1 MLRLVLL
8 AALVAAFVFLGPVMS
23 SMAHSWYS
31 EKVDPVYGQSCC
43 GGSDCAA
50 WQIMPGEIEAE
61 ADGYRVRLS
70 LERSRMINPNSAAPI
85 DALVKW
91 QRVQPS
97 EDGNWHLCLMTSF
110 RAGPRGGVYCLFAP
124 PNT

>member
-70 LERSRMINPNSAAPI
+70 LERSRMINPNSAAPSMP
-85 DALVKW
+85 LSNG
-91 QRVQPS
+91 S
-97 EDGNWHLCLMTSF
+97 ECSRPKTVTGTC
-110 RAGPRGGVYCLFAP
+110 A
-124 PNT
+124 